1 MRRAGRSAADG
12 DAFAVFKKSIGDFL
26 VAGGGVEVE
35 GGGEGGVE
43 NQQ

>member
-26 VAGGGVEVE
+26 VAGGRVEV
-35 GGGEGGVE
+35 EGGVE